1 MPNCCHCCSNVF
13 LFQSE
18 KIDRYF
24 VGRVPIMPLRFFQF
38 PYKKLLAGTYRG
50 GFNWRDA
57 TWLGLAWCTVL
68 KWHALWYR
76 ISKTVQICPFY

>member
-1 MPNCCHCCSNVF
+1 MPNCCHSCSNVF

-38 PYKKLLAGTYRG
+38 PYKKLLAGLTG
-50 GFNWRDA
+50 ADSAGA
-57 TWLGLAWCTVL
+57 TRRGLAWRTVL
-68 KWHALWYR
+68 KWHALRYG
-76 ISKTVQICPFY
+76 ISKTVQKRPFY